1 MAELKPEPAHSSLW
15 SNYGGGP
22 VSLSTRFPNTMESN
36 LSHPSTTSSQHP
48 GRPRSSHPTIDH
60 PYPYPRYPQEES
72 DAFDRYPQPSLTQHH
87 SFPNLKRPHQPG
99 EHPPYQEIV
108 QDLRDD
114 GSKLTVNHDHKLL
127 SFRRVQDKHTI
138 VDQHGRMQQLELSA
152 QLHGMFFL
160 SEMPSSTTDGAML
173 QPELTCYRRNLF
185 QISGSLITPR
195 GQLSVIL
202 PETGETV
209 PVNSTEVTI
218 SAIESVDGHPVR
230 LIVIPWKTPPP
241 NSPELPQTPDQE
253 PPSLPL
259 IPFPDDGQEADGEYA
274 VYPIGWRRLQFRIA
288 TANNGRRKELQQHFV
303 LHLKVV
309 GTLANGSK
317 VVLTEST
324 TAPIVVRGRSP
335 RNFQARKEIPLL
347 GSSAGSRGQAL
358 VETGLGI
365 VAGPLSVKPQ
375 DPKLRGLNLEL
386 PRTAFTFNASKLPG
400 SPMTMR
406 SNSYPSWNPPSQL
419 PLSGMP
425 SSATASYPPASIP
438 ADSYQKM
445 PLSGTSSFTQEPQEM
460 PMQTSMPSMQ
470 LSLTASE
477 QQQQQQ
483 QQQPPQPPPSIR
495 TQYAYV
501 QGTSAPPQLSVT
513 TTSMGGSSDHG
524 GLSVPRYVDSNPRP
538 AKSPRHGS
546 HQSVPSSSS
555 ISNSNDASEYRYGP
569 PAYVPV
575 NSSSNELS
583 SASSYGADSAGG
595 AGGGGGPASGGAPPS
610 AGGHAQHQHQP
621 QPQSQ
626 PQQPPPRDYYPPTTS
641 WTTTAGE
648 PSSATVHSYHG
659 SAGAGS
665 DSSRPYAYPGKSDH
679 PAPTGSYA
687 STLNHYSWSPS

>member
-1 MAELKPEPAHSSLW
+1 MAELKPEPAHNPLW
-15 SNYGGGP
+15 STNY
-22 VSLSTRFPNTMESN
+22 VTRQYPMDSN
-36 LSHPSTTSSQHP
+36 LSHPSTTPSQHA

-72 DAFDRYPQPSLTQHH
+72 DGFDSRYSQPSLTQHH

-160 SEMPSSTTDGAML
+160 SEMPSSTSDGAIL

-202 PETGETV
+202 PETGEQV
-209 PVNSTEVTI
+209 PVNNTEVTI

-425 SSATASYPPASIP
+425 ASATASYPPASIP

-445 PLSGTSSFTQEPQEM
+445 PLSGTSNFTQEPQEM

-470 LSLTASE
+470 LSLAATE
-477 QQQQQQ
+477 
-483 QQQPPQPPPSIR
+483 QQPPAIR

-513 TTSMGGSSDHG
+513 TTSIGSSSDHG
-524 GLSVPRYVDSNPRP
+524 NLSVPRYVDSNPRP
-538 AKSPRHGS
+538 TKSPRHAS
-546 HQSVPSSSS
+546 HQSVPSTSSM
-555 ISNSNDASEYRYGP
+555 SNNNDTSEYRYGP
-569 PAYVPV
+569 SGYVPV
-575 NSSSNELS
+575 NSNSNELN
-583 SASSYGADSAGG
+583 SASTYSANSASDGASGAASAGG
-595 AGGGGGPASGGAPPS
+595 APSS
-610 AGGHAQHQHQP
+610 AGGHSQQQQ
-621 QPQSQ
+621 QPQS
-626 PQQPPPRDYYPPTTS
+626 QQPPPRDYYPPTTS
-641 WTTTAGE
+641 WTTAGE
-648 PSSATVHSYHG
+648 HSSATVHSYHG
-659 SAGAGS
+659 SGTAGS
-665 DSSRPYAYPGKSDH
+665 DNSRPYAFPGKSDH
-679 PAPTGSYA
+679 PPAPGSYA
-687 STLNHYSWSPS
+687 STLNHYSWSPT

>member
-15 SNYGGGP
+15 SNYGGAP
-22 VSLSTRFPNTMESN
+22 VPLSTRYPNTMDSS
-36 LSHPSTTSSQHP
+36 LSHPSSTSSQHP

-60 PYPYPRYPQEES
+60 PYPYPRYSQEEP

-87 SFPNLKRPHQPG
+87 SYPNLKRPHQPG
-99 EHPPYQEIV
+99 GEQQPQHPPYQEIV

-160 SEMPSSTTDGAML
+160 SEMPSSASDGTML

-202 PETGETV
+202 AETGETV
-209 PVNSTEVTI
+209 PVNNTEVTI

-259 IPFPDDGQEADGEYA
+259 IPFPDDGQEVEGEYA

-303 LHLKVV
+303 LHLKVM

-365 VAGPLSVKPQ
+365 VAGSLPVKPQ

-419 PLSGMP
+419 PMAGIP
-425 SSATASYPPASIP
+425 SSATASYPPSSIP
-438 ADSYQKM
+438 ADSYPKM
-445 PLSGTSSFTQEPQEM
+445 PLSGTSSYTQEPQEM
-460 PMQTSMPSMQ
+460 PMQTSMPSVQ
-470 LSLTASE
+470 LSLAASE
-477 QQQQQQ
+477 QH
-483 QQQPPQPPPSIR
+483 PPPIR

-501 QGTSAPPQLSVT
+501 PGTSAPPQLSVST
-513 TTSMGGSSDHG
+513 TTDHNN
-524 GLSVPRYVDSNPRP
+524 LSVPRYVDSNPRP
-538 AKSPRHGS
+538 SKSPRHGS
-546 HQSVPSSSS
+546 HQSVPSTSS
-555 ISNSNDASEYRYGP
+555 ISNTDATSEYRYGP
-569 PAYVPV
+569 PSATTTTYMPV
-575 NSSSNELS
+575 GGSSSTGAGSGTGGGSGEIN
-583 SASSYGADSAGG
+583 SASTYGSNENASSG
-595 AGGGGGPASGGAPPS
+595 APS
-610 AGGHAQHQHQP
+610 AGHTGQQH
-621 QPQSQ
+621 
-626 PQQPPPRDYYPPTTS
+626 PPRDYYPPTTS

-648 PSSATVHSYHG
+648 PSTVHAYHNG
-659 SAGAGS
+659 SAGE
-665 DSSRPYAYPGKSDH
+665 SRPYAFTDQYKSGHSLPQSKSDH
-679 PAPTGSYA
+679 PPAPGSYA
-687 STLNHYSWSPS
+687 STLNHYSWSPT

>member
-1 MAELKPEPAHSSLW
+1 MSTTTTLTATMAELKPEPAHSSLW

-22 VSLSTRFPNTMESN
+22 VSLSTRFPNSMDSGAAAT
-36 LSHPSTTSSQHP
+36 TTSSQHP

-60 PYPYPRYPQEES
+60 PYSYPRYAQDEP
-72 DAFDRYPQPSLTQHH
+72 DAFDRYSQQSLTQHH
-87 SFPNLKRPHQPG
+87 SYPNLKRPHHGGESQTAQQQQPPP
-99 EHPPYQEIV
+99 HPPYQEIV

-114 GSKLTVNHDHKLL
+114 GSKLSVNHDHKLL

-138 VDQHGRMQQLELSA
+138 VDQHGRVHQLELSA

-160 SEMPSSTTDGAML
+160 SEMPTNTGDGSML

-202 PETGETV
+202 AETGETV
-209 PVNSTEVTI
+209 PVTNTEVTI

-259 IPFPDDGQEADGEYA
+259 IPFPDDGQEPEGEYA

-303 LHLKVV
+303 LHLKVM
-309 GTLANGSK
+309 GSLANGSK
-317 VVLTEST
+317 VALAEST

-365 VAGPLSVKPQ
+365 VAGPLAVKPQ
-375 DPKLRGLNLEL
+375 DPKRGFGLEL
-386 PRTAFTFNASKLPG
+386 PRTAFTFNASKIPG

-406 SNSYPSWNPPSQL
+406 SNSYPSWNPPNQQL
-419 PLSGMP
+419 PMSAPTNYP
-425 SSATASYPPASIP
+425 SSTIP
-438 ADSYQKM
+438 TDPYQKL
-445 PLSGTSSFTQEPQEM
+445 PVSAGTTGYSHEPPEM

-470 LSLTASE
+470 LSLAATD
-477 QQQQQQ
+477 
-483 QQQPPQPPPSIR
+483 QPPPPIR

-501 QGTSAPPQLSVT
+501 PGTSAPPQMSVST
-513 TTSMGGSSDHG
+513 PALGSSSGGADHNA
-524 GLSVPRYVDSNPRP
+524 LSVPRYVDSNPRP
-538 AKSPRHGS
+538 SKSPRHGS
-546 HQSVPSSSS
+546 HQSVPSTSSL
-555 ISNSNDASEYRYGP
+555 NNDTTSEYRYGP
-569 PAYVPV
+569 PQTTTYDNPASTYGT
-575 NSSSNELS
+575 SGTEAT
-583 SASSYGADSAGG
+583 SAASAGS
-595 AGGGGGPASGGAPPS
+595 GGGVSHAPP
-610 AGGHAQHQHQP
+610 
-621 QPQSQ
+621 
-626 PQQPPPRDYYPPTTS
+626 REYYPPTSS

-648 PSSATVHSYHG
+648 SSSSTVHAYHN
-659 SAGAGS
+659 GAAAS
-665 DSSRPYAYPGKSDH
+665 ESRPYTYPDQYKTSH
-679 PAPTGSYA
+679 SISVKNEHATAPGTYT
-687 STLNHYSWSPS
+687 STLNNYSWSPT